1 MKTLHQV
8 SVPYDNLLPQQGRR
22 VQAGSRELAVFR
34 LEDGEVLCV
43 ENRCPHKGGS
53 LAEGIVAGAHVYC
66 TQHDW
71 RICLRDGQAQ
81 APDHGCVRTHPCRV
95 EAGVVHIEVRP

>member
-8 SVPYDNLLPQQGRR
+8 SVPYDSLLPQQGRR

-53 LAEGIVAGAHVYC
+53 LAEGIVAGSDVYC

-95 EAGVVHIEVRP
+95 EGGLVHIEVRP

>member
-1 MKTLHQV
+1 MRVLG
-8 SVPYDNLLPQQGRR
+8 SLSLPYASLLPEQGRR
-22 VQAGSRELAVFR
+22 VRVGSRELAVFR
-34 LEDGEVLCV
+34 LADGEVRCV

-53 LAEGIVAGAHVYC
+53 LAEGIVAGQDVYC

-81 APDHGCVRTHPCRV
+81 APDHGCVRTHACRV
-95 EAGVVHIEVRP
+95 EAGLVHIEVAP